1 MKHNYMA
8 WIEVDQKAIRHNFL
22 EIKRIAAQNFLK
34 RPSNR
39 KSPAK
44 RTSCPDVLC
53 VVKADAYGHGM
64 IQVAAALRNLGVNF
78 WGVSDVTE
86 GIQLRKNGFKKPILL
101 LGTPLP
107 TQVKDVVDFNLM
119 PTVCTVS
126 LASALNNYAKKI
138 NRKVDVHL
146 KIDTGM
152 GRLGVWHQQAW
163 DFMNQL
169 LRYSYLNLHGLYTHF
184 PMADTNPKFTREQ
197 IALLCQLV
205 DEFDQE
211 GIVIPYIHAAN
222 SMGLA
227 GYKSDLF
234 NLVRPGLMIY
244 GQYPSESLKKK
255 IDLQPAMSVKARI
268 IFLKSIPAGQG
279 ISYGHIFTAPRDMT
293 VATLEIGYNDGYLRC
308 LSNKADVLVDGQRCP
323 IVGRI
328 TMDQIMVDVSCIQEP
343 KIGMEVTLLG
353 RDKKEEID
361 ADELAGLAG
370 TISYEILC
378 SLGNRLP
385 RVYKN

>member
-8 WIEVDQKAIRHNFL
+8 WIEVDLKAIRHNFT
-22 EIKRIAAQNFLK
+22 EIKKLAARNFV
-34 RPSNR
+34 R
-39 KSPAK
+39 KPLSRKNPAK

-64 IQVAAALRNLGVNF
+64 IRVATALRRLGVNF

-86 GIQLRKNGFKKPILL
+86 GIQLRKNGFKEPILL

-107 TQVKDVVDFNLM
+107 TQVKDIADFNLM

-126 LASALNNYAKKI
+126 LAAALNNYARKI
-138 NRKVDVHL
+138 NRKIDIHL

-169 LRYSYLNLHGLYTHF
+169 LRYSYLNLYGLYTHF
-184 PMADTNPKFTREQ
+184 PVADTDSQFTRQQ
-197 IALLCQLV
+197 IAMLGDLV
-205 DEFDQE
+205 NEFDRE
-211 GIVIPYIHAAN
+211 GIIIPYIHAAN

-227 GYKSDLF
+227 QYRSDLF

-244 GQYPSESLKKK
+244 GQYPSPTLKRK
-255 IDLQPAMSVKARI
+255 IALRPAMSVKARI
-268 IFLKSIPAGQG
+268 IFLKRIPAGQG

-308 LSNKADVLVDGQRCP
+308 LSNKTHVLINGQRCP
-323 IVGRI
+323 VVGRV
-328 TMDQIMVDVSCIQEP
+328 TMDQIMVDVSRIKNP
-343 KIGMEVTLLG
+343 AIGMEVTLLG
-353 RDKKEEID
+353 QDKREMIA
-361 ADELAGLAG
+361 ADELAQIAG

-385 RVYKN
+385 RVYKD

>member
-8 WIEVDQKAIRHNFL
+8 WIEIDLKAIRHNFR
-22 EIKRIAAQNFLK
+22 EIKRIARSHFIP
-34 RPSNR
+34 RPPARRN
-39 KSPAK
+39 PAK
-44 RTSCPDVLC
+44 RTSCPDVLS

-64 IQVAAALRNLGVNF
+64 IRVAAALRRLGVNF

-86 GIQLRKNGFKKPILL
+86 GMQLRKNGFKKPILL

-126 LASALNNYAKKI
+126 LAAALDNYARKI
-138 NRKVDVHL
+138 NRKIDIHL

-152 GRLGVWHQQAW
+152 GRLGVWHRQAHE
-163 DFMNQL
+163 FMDQIL
-169 LRYSYLNLHGLYTHF
+169 KYSFLNLHGLYTHF
-184 PMADTNPKFTREQ
+184 PMADTNPKFTRQQ
-197 IALLCQLV
+197 ISMLNGLV
-205 DEFDQE
+205 DEFDRR
-211 GIVIPYIHAAN
+211 GIIIPYIHAAN

-227 GYKSDLF
+227 GYKSHLF

-244 GQYPSESLKKK
+244 GQYPSPSLKKK
-255 IDLQPAMSVKARI
+255 IDLRPAMSVKARV
-268 IFLKSIPAGQG
+268 IFLKRIPRGQG
-279 ISYGHIFTAPRDMT
+279 VSYGHIFRAPRDMT

-308 LSNKADVLVDGQRCP
+308 LSNRADVLVNGQRCP
-323 IVGRI
+323 VIGRV
-328 TMDQIMVDVSCIQEP
+328 TMDQIMVDISRVKDA

-353 RDKKEEID
+353 RDKKDEIP
-361 ADELAGLAG
+361 ADEMARIAG